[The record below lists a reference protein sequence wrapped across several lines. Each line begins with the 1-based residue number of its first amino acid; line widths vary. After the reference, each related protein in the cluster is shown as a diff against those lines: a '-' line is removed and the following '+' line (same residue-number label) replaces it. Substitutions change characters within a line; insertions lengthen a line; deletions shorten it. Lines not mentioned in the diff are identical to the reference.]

1 MLKGFLIMWLITG
14 EPLYF
19 KIQYEDCHTTFD
31 KLTFTKKTT
40 NPNRI
45 RTFYM
50 GKEVLIYRCF
60 EYAKS

>member
-1 MLKGFLIMWLITG
+1 MVKGFLIMWLITG

-19 KIQYEDCHTTFD
+19 KIQYEDCHKSFD

-50 GKEVLIYRCF
+50 GREVLIYRCF

>member
-1 MLKGFLIMWLITG
+1 MWLITG

-40 NPNRI
+40 NPDRI

-50 GKEVLIYRCF
+50 GTEVLIYRCF

>member
-1 MLKGFLIMWLITG
+1 MWLITG

-19 KIQYEDCHTTFD
+19 KIQYEDCHKSFD

-40 NPNRI
+40 NPDRI

-50 GKEVLIYRCF
+50 GAEVLIYRCF